1 VVAVAALLVALLA
14 EVVPDNNRQ
23 QARSRLLLIA
33 PPNSYRTVSY
43 LESARR
49 QGIDILV
56 ASEGEHS
63 LVSAIASGLHVD
75 LDAPEALDLLLAANR
90 ERPFNGVVA
99 TDDTT
104 VELGSRIAE
113 TLDLPHN
120 PPQAALYS
128 HRKDLSRKV
137 LQAAGV
143 RVPAFRVLDLTA
155 AIAPQLQGLVL
166 PCVVK
171 PLSLSASRGV
181 IRADT
186 SQQVQAACQRIQSII
201 KGEGMAEDYASSHVL
216 LEMFISGPEVALEG
230 LLHRGKLDVLAIFDK
245 PDPLEGP
252 FFEESYYITPSRH
265 AAAIQQEIIQCV
277 RDACDGL
284 GLREGPVHAEVRI
297 SKSGCVIIEVAAR
310 TIGGEC
316 ARLLRF
322 GTGHGLEDLVIAHA
336 TGRPLHIERSRGA
349 AGVLMIPIT
358 RAGSLRR
365 IEGITRARAVPFI
378 EDILI
383 NIRDGYELVPLP
395 EGSSYLGFMFACAP
409 TPGQVEAALRAAHA
423 ELEIVVAPLIRIEDG
438 RGA

>member
-1 VVAVAALLVALLA
+1 VLVALLA
-14 EVVPDNNRQ
+14 EGVPDSDRQ
-23 QARSRLLLIA
+23 QARMRLLLIA

-49 QGIDILV
+49 QGVDVLV

-63 LVSAIASGLHVD
+63 LVGAIAAGLHVD
-75 LDAPEALDLLLAANR
+75 LDAPEALDLLLQANL

-104 VELGSRIAE
+104 VELGSRIARA
-113 TLDLPHN
+113 LKLPHN
-120 PPQAALYS
+120 PPQAAQYS
-128 HRKDLSRKV
+128 HRKDLSRQV

-143 RVPAFRVLDLTA
+143 QVPDFRVLNLNKV
-155 AIAPQLQGLVL
+155 IAPQLDGLQL

-181 IRADT
+181 MRADT
-186 SQQVQAACQRIQSII
+186 QQQVQSACRRIQSILA
-201 KGEGMAEDYASSHVL
+201 AEAIVDDYVSSHVL
-216 LEMFISGPEVALEG
+216 VESFIDGPEVALEG
-230 LLHRGKLDVLAIFDK
+230 LLHRGELDVLAIFDK

-252 FFEESYYITPSRH
+252 FFEETYYITPSRH
-265 AAAIQQEIIQCV
+265 SAAVQREIIQCV
-277 RDACDGL
+277 RDACNGL
-284 GLREGPVHAEVRI
+284 GLREGAVHAEVRI
-297 SKSGCVIIEVAAR
+297 GKSGCAIIEVAAR

-316 ARLLRF
+316 ARLLGF
-322 GTGHGLEDLVIAHA
+322 GTGHSLEDLVIAHA
-336 TGRPLHIERSRGA
+336 VGRPLSIKRSSDA

-358 RAGSLRR
+358 KAGSLRR

-409 TPGQVEAALRAAHA
+409 EPEQVEAALRKAHA
-423 ELEIVVAPLIRIEDG
+423 ELNIVVAPIMKVKDLR
-438 RGA
+438 

>member
-1 VVAVAALLVALLA
+1 MLVALLA
-14 EVVPDNNRQ
+14 EGVPDSDRQ
-23 QARSRLLLIA
+23 QARMRLLLIA

-49 QGIDILV
+49 QGVDVLV

-63 LVSAIASGLHVD
+63 LVGAIAAGLHVD
-75 LDAPEALDLLLAANR
+75 LDAPEALDLLLQASL

-104 VELGSRIAE
+104 VELGSRIARA
-113 TLDLPHN
+113 LKLPHN
-120 PPQAALYS
+120 PPQAAQYS
-128 HRKDLSRKV
+128 HRKDLSRQV

-143 RVPAFRVLDLTA
+143 QVPDFRVLNLNKV
-155 AIAPQLQGLVL
+155 IAPQLDGLQL

-181 IRADT
+181 MRADT
-186 SQQVQAACQRIQSII
+186 QQQVQSACRRIQSILA
-201 KGEGMAEDYASSHVL
+201 AEAIVDDYVSSHVL
-216 LEMFISGPEVALEG
+216 VESFIDGPEVALEG
-230 LLHRGKLDVLAIFDK
+230 LLHRGELDVLAIFDK

-252 FFEESYYITPSRH
+252 FFEETYYITPSRH
-265 AAAIQQEIIQCV
+265 SAAVQQEIIQCV
-277 RDACDGL
+277 RDACNGL
-284 GLREGPVHAEVRI
+284 GLCEGAVHAEVRI
-297 SKSGCVIIEVAAR
+297 GKSGCAIIEVAAR

-316 ARLLRF
+316 ARLLGF
-322 GTGHGLEDLVIAHA
+322 GTGHSLEDLVIAHA
-336 TGRPLHIERSRGA
+336 VGRPLSIKRSSDA

-358 RAGSLRR
+358 KAGSLRR

-409 TPGQVEAALRAAHA
+409 EPEQVEAALRKAHA
-423 ELEIVVAPLIRIEDG
+423 ELNIVVAPIMKVKDLR
-438 RGA
+438 

>member
-1 VVAVAALLVALLA
+1 MVLVALLA
-14 EVVPDNNRQ
+14 EGVPDSDRQ
-23 QARSRLLLIA
+23 QARMRLLLIA

-49 QGIDILV
+49 QGVDVLV

-63 LVSAIASGLHVD
+63 LVGAIAAGLHVD
-75 LDAPEALDLLLAANR
+75 LDAPEALDLLLQANL

-104 VELGSRIAE
+104 VELGSRIARA
-113 TLDLPHN
+113 LKLPHN
-120 PPQAALYS
+120 PPQAAQYS
-128 HRKDLSRKV
+128 HRKDLSRQV

-143 RVPAFRVLDLTA
+143 QVPDFRVLNLNKV
-155 AIAPQLQGLVL
+155 IAPQLDGLQL

-181 IRADT
+181 MRADT
-186 SQQVQAACQRIQSII
+186 QQQVQSACRRIQSILA
-201 KGEGMAEDYASSHVL
+201 AEAIVDDYVSSHVL
-216 LEMFISGPEVALEG
+216 VESFIDGPEVALEG
-230 LLHRGKLDVLAIFDK
+230 LLHRGELDVLAIFDK

-252 FFEESYYITPSRH
+252 FFEETYYITPSRH
-265 AAAIQQEIIQCV
+265 SAAVQQEIIQCV
-277 RDACDGL
+277 RDACNGL
-284 GLREGPVHAEVRI
+284 GLCEGAVHAEVRI
-297 SKSGCVIIEVAAR
+297 GKSGCAIIEVAAR

-316 ARLLRF
+316 ARLLGF
-322 GTGHGLEDLVIAHA
+322 GTGHSLEDLVIAHA
-336 TGRPLHIERSRGA
+336 VGRPLAIKRSSDA

-358 RAGSLRR
+358 KAGSLRR

-409 TPGQVEAALRAAHA
+409 EPEQVEVALRKAHA
-423 ELEIVVAPLIRIEDG
+423 ELNIVVAPIMKVKDLR
-438 RGA
+438 

>member
-1 VVAVAALLVALLA
+1 MVPVPVAHAVRPA
-14 EVVPDNNRQ
+14 EDVPDHRRQ
-23 QARSRLLLIA
+23 QTRSRLLLIA

-49 QGIDILV
+49 QGVDVLV

-63 LVSAIASGLHVD
+63 LVGAIASGLHID
-75 LDAPEALDLLLAANR
+75 LDAPEALDQLLRANQ

-104 VELGSRIAE
+104 VELGSRIAQ
-113 TLDLPHN
+113 TLKLPHN
-120 PPQAALYS
+120 PPQAAQYS
-128 HRKDLSRKV
+128 HRKDLSRQV

-143 RVPAFRVLDLTA
+143 RVPDFRVLSLGK
-155 AIAPQLQGLVL
+155 AIAPQLEELEF

-186 SQQVQAACQRIQSII
+186 QQDVQSACQRIQLILEA
-201 KGEGMAEDYASSHVL
+201 EGIADDYVSSHVL
-216 LEMFISGPEVALEG
+216 VEAFIPGPEVALEG

-252 FFEESYYITPSRH
+252 FFEETYYITPSRH
-265 AAAIQQEIIQCV
+265 TAAIQQEIIECV

-284 GLREGPVHAEVRI
+284 GLCEGAVHAEVRI
-297 SKSGCVIIEVAAR
+297 GESGCAIIEVAAR

-316 ARLLRF
+316 ARLLGF
-322 GTGHGLEDLVIAHA
+322 GTGHSLEDLVIAHA
-336 TGRPLHIERSRGA
+336 VGRPLSIRRSSGA

-358 RAGSLRR
+358 KSGSLRR
-365 IEGITRARAVPFI
+365 IEGIARARAVPFI

-395 EGSSYLGFMFACAP
+395 EGSSYLGFMFAGAP
-409 TPGQVEAALRAAHA
+409 RPEQVEAALRKAHA
-423 ELEIVVAPLIRIEDG
+423 ELDVVVAPVMQVLDLR
-438 RGA
+438 